1 MQDLEDTRMNPR
13 PMEFDPDDEEV
24 ENQVPNFFFLFV
36 KWSEISSKTGGG
48 GINKASYVT
57 VLAP

>member
-36 KWSEISSKTGGG
+36 K
-48 GINKASYVT
+48 
-57 VLAP
+57 

>member
-1 MQDLEDTRMNPR
+1 MNPR